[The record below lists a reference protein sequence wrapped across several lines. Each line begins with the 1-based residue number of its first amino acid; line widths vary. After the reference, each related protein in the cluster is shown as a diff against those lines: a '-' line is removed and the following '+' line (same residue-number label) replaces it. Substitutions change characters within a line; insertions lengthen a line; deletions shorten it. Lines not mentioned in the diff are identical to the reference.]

1 MLPIPF
7 RAFRIGAERVNKN
20 PVTYNKT
27 RISGNNKTTYNLHIR
42 GACMPGQK
50 DTFTTTSRSKTEL
63 NKPLLDNQNMKA
75 FQLEKLNL
83 SKNTQFAPNDDESL
97 LIAINASY
105 RQVFGNI
112 STMNSERPVDIERRL
127 RNGDITIKEFIR
139 QICKSEF
146 YQSYFFH
153 NISQYKHI
161 QLSYK
166 HILGRSIK
174 NQNEIIKS
182 SIILYEE
189 GFSNHVDWLI
199 DSNEYNE
206 VFGEDIVPYM
216 RGWNS
221 PIGFKTR
228 DFLET
233 KNLTKAFATSDNC
246 LI

>member
-7 RAFRIGAERVNKN
+7 KAYRIGAERVNKN
-20 PVTYNKT
+20 PVKYNKT
-27 RISGNNKTTYNLHIR
+27 RISGNNKTTYNLHIK

-50 DTFTTTSRSKTEL
+50 DKFTTTSRSKTEL
-63 NKPLLDNQNMKA
+63 DKPLLDNQNMKA
-75 FQLEKLNL
+75 FQLEKHNF
-83 SKNTQFAPNDDESL
+83 SKNTKFAPNDDESL

-112 STMNSERPVDIERRL
+112 SIMDSERPIDMERRL
-127 RNGDITIKEFIR
+127 RNGDITIREFIR
-139 QICKSEF
+139 QICKSDF
-146 YQSYFFH
+146 YKSYFFH
-153 NISQYKHI
+153 KISQYKYI

-174 NQNEIIKS
+174 DQNEIIKS
-182 SIILYEE
+182 SIILHEE

-206 VFGEDIVPYM
+206 VFGEDIVPYI

-221 PIGFKTR
+221 PLCFKTR

-233 KNLTKAFATSDNC
+233 KNVTKAFATSDNC